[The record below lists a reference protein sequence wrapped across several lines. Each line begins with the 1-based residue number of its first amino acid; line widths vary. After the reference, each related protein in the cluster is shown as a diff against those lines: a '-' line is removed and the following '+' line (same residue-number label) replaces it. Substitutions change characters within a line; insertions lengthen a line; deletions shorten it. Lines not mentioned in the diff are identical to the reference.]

1 METFE
6 TLGFERRGGVAWIM
20 PDRPT
25 AHNALDLGLARDLFR
40 ASLLCNDDPEVRAV
54 LIAPRGG
61 TFCPGGDLK
70 SFAATGDQLPRHVRE
85 VTTYL
90 HGAISRL
97 ARLDAP
103 VVIAVNGIAAGA
115 GMSLALTG
123 DVVLAA
129 RSARFTMAYTGIG
142 LCPDGAATY
151 YLPRLVGLARALDL
165 TLTNRL
171 LDAVEAQQLGL
182 VSRVVPDEELEQE
195 AAALAEQLAAGPT
208 RAYGAAKRLL
218 RGAWNETLET
228 QMELESQAL
237 AELAASAD
245 AREGIA
251 AFLAKRKPGFRGRE
265 GGE

>member
-6 TLGFERRGGVAWIM
+6 TLRFELREGVARIT
-20 PDRPT
+20 PDRPA
-25 AHNALDLGLARDLFR
+25 AHNALDLGLARDLYR
-40 ASLLCNDDPEVRAV
+40 ASLRCTDDPQVRAV
-54 LIAPRGG
+54 LIAPRGT

-70 SFAATGDQLPRHVRE
+70 SFAATGEELPRHVRE

-103 VVIAVNGIAAGA
+103 LVIAVNGTAAGA

-123 DVVLAA
+123 DIVLAA

-171 LDAVEAQQLGL
+171 IDATTALELGL
-182 VSRVVPDEELEQE
+182 VSRVVPDDDLERE
-195 AAALAEQLAAGPT
+195 STALAEQLAAGPT
-208 RAYGAAKRLL
+208 RAYGTAKRLL
-218 RGAWNETLET
+218 RGGWNETLET
-228 QMELESQAL
+228 QMELESQSL
-237 AELAASAD
+237 AELAGSAD
-245 AREGIA
+245 AQEGIA
-251 AFLAKRKPGFRGRE
+251 AFLAKRKPGF
-265 GGE
+265 GGG

>member
-6 TLGFERRGGVAWIM
+6 TLRFALADGVARIT
-20 PDRPT
+20 PERPA
-25 AHNALDLGLARDLFR
+25 AHNALDLGLARDLYHATLR
-40 ASLLCNDDPEVRAV
+40 CTDDPRVRAV
-54 LIAPRGG
+54 LIAPAGV

-70 SFAATGDQLPRHVRE
+70 SFAATGDDLPRHVRE

-103 VVIAVNGIAAGA
+103 VVIAVNGTAAGA

-123 DVVLAA
+123 DIVLAA
-129 RSARFTMAYTGIG
+129 SSARFTMAYTGIG

-151 YLPRLVGLARALDL
+151 YLTRAVGLARALDL

-171 LDAVEAQQLGL
+171 LDADEALGLGL
-182 VSRVVPDEELEQE
+182 VSRVVPDADLERE
-195 AAALAEQLAAGPT
+195 AAAIARRLAAGPT

-218 RGAWNETLET
+218 RGGWNETLET

-237 AELAASAD
+237 ARLAGTAD
-245 AREGIA
+245 AVEGIA
-251 AFLAKRKPGFRGRE
+251 AFLGKRPPKFGRR
-265 GGE
+265 